1 MSELACGGCDYS
13 TTEPRDGIS
22 HAATTG
28 HALSAPA
35 NEEGTTMTIS
45 VVRDE
50 DIVDDADDDWNAE
63 DQW

>member
-1 MSELACGGCDYS
+1 MSDFACGGCDYS
-13 TTEPRDGIS
+13 TAELKDGMD

-28 HALSAPA
+28 HALSREA

-45 VVRDE
+45 VAYDDDYDE
-50 DIVDDADDDWNAE
+50 DDDWNAE